1 MQLNENK
8 DFNSCKSP
16 YQLADRPF
24 GEGDIEIKGKKYLTP
39 IHELERTDDP
49 VKLYLKEMG
58 DISLLTREGELV
70 IAKRIEKSELTV
82 IKALSKTKA
91 ALDRVLYLEEK
102 SKEVPNIIDEM
113 FELYEKELS
122 EKKLELRKKKISRK
136 IQELRNLGSQLESFP
151 LRKKYSFSQ
160 RRLKVKTSQILR
172 SLNICS
178 EFWEDIITDLQM
190 KLQAVNHLEET
201 KEELTL
207 SYKKKRSQK
216 AKITLK
222 KEVNKINSL
231 LRSYR
236 REIGFD
242 PQDLR
247 KILRIISG
255 ARKDRDKSKN
265 ELVEANLRLVVSIA
279 KKYINCGLPF
289 LDLIQ
294 EGNTGL
300 MRAVDKFDYKKGYK
314 FSTYATWWIRQAITR
329 AVSDQGRTIRIP
341 VHMVETIN
349 KLRRV
354 SQALVQE
361 SGREPTYEEI
371 AKKMDL
377 SISKVR
383 KIIKISQQPLSLETP
398 IGDEEDSHLK
408 DFIEDKKILSPQDKT
423 IKNNLKKQIEEA
435 LKTLSEREARVL
447 KLRFGIGSGN
457 EQTLEEIGQQFKVT
471 RERIRQIEAKAKRKL
486 KSPSRGQKLKS
497 FTDNYS

>member
-1 MQLNENK
+1 
-8 DFNSCKSP
+8 
-16 YQLADRPF
+16 
-24 GEGDIEIKGKKYLTP
+24 
-39 IHELERTDDP
+39 

-58 DISLLTREGELV
+58 DISLLTREGELA
-70 IAKRIEKSELTV
+70 IAKQIEKREVIV
-82 IKALSKTKA
+82 IKALSKTKV
-91 ALDRVLYLEEK
+91 ALDRVLHLEEK
-102 SKEVPNIIDEM
+102 ANEEPNIIDEM
-113 FELYEKELS
+113 FELYEKDLS
-122 EKKLELRKKKISRK
+122 ERKLEASKRQIREKIE
-136 IQELRNLGSQLESFP
+136 ELRDLSLHFKGYP
-151 LRKKYSFSQ
+151 LRKKSNFLQ
-160 RRLKVKTSQILR
+160 KRLMVKASRILR
-172 SLNICS
+172 NLNIRM
-178 EFWEDIITDLQM
+178 EFWEEIIIELQNKM
-190 KLQAVNHLEET
+190 QTITRLEE
-201 KEELTL
+201 KKDELKL
-207 SYKKKRSQK
+207 SYKKSRSQNTK
-216 AKITLK
+216 DKLK
-222 KEVNKINSL
+222 KELNKINSL
-231 LRSYR
+231 LRSQR
-236 REIGFD
+236 KETGFEL
-242 PQDLR
+242 QDLR
-247 KILRIISG
+247 ETLRLIST
-255 ARKDRDKSKN
+255 ARKSRNKAKN

-361 SGREPTYEEI
+361 RGREPTYEEI

-408 DFIEDKKILSPQDKT
+408 DFIEDKKILSPQDKA
-423 IKNNLKKQIEEA
+423 IKNTLKKQIEEA

-497 FTDNYS
+497 FTNDY

>member
-1 MQLNENK
+1 MLMQITTSTNHLTK
-8 DFNSCKSP
+8 
-16 YQLADRPF
+16 Q
-24 GEGDIEIKGKKYLTP
+24 GDIEIKRKKYLTP

-58 DISLLTREGELV
+58 DISLLTREGELA
-70 IAKRIEKSELTV
+70 IAKQIEKCEVIV
-82 IKALSKTKA
+82 IKALSKTKL
-91 ALDRVLYLEEK
+91 ALDRVLCLAEKANEE
-102 SKEVPNIIDEM
+102 PNIIDEM
-113 FELYEKELS
+113 FELYEKDLS
-122 EKKLELRKKKISRK
+122 ERKLEARKKQIYEKIEELNDLSSYLEGYSLRKKFSFLQKRPMVKASLI
-136 IQELRNLGSQLESFP
+136 LRNL
-151 LRKKYSFSQ
+151 
-160 RRLKVKTSQILR
+160 
-172 SLNICS
+172 NIS
-178 EFWEDIITDLQM
+178 MEFWEEIITDLQN
-190 KLQAVNHLEET
+190 KLQTINHLEET
-201 KEELTL
+201 KDELRL
-207 SYKKKRSQK
+207 SYKKSRSQNTK
-216 AKITLK
+216 SKLK
-222 KEVNKINSL
+222 KELNKNNSL

-236 REIGFD
+236 REIGFE

-247 KILRIISG
+247 KTLRLISA
-255 ARKDRDKSKN
+255 ARKSRNKAKN

-361 SGREPTYEEI
+361 RGREPTYEEI

-497 FTDNYS
+497 FTNDY

>member
-1 MQLNENK
+1 
-8 DFNSCKSP
+8 
-16 YQLADRPF
+16 
-24 GEGDIEIKGKKYLTP
+24 
-39 IHELERTDDP
+39 

-70 IAKRIEKSELTV
+70 IAKRIEKSELRG
-82 IKALSKTKA
+82 IKALSKTKI

-102 SKEVPNIIDEM
+102 ATEEPDILDEM
-113 FELYEKELS
+113 FELYEKNLS
-122 EKKLELRKKKISRK
+122 ERKYNERKKQIHKQIEK
-136 IQELRNLGSQLESFP
+136 LRRLNLHLESLP
-151 LRKKYSFSQ
+151 LRKKFSFSQ
-160 RRLKVKTSQILR
+160 KRLMVKASQILR
-172 SLNICS
+172 NLNIGM
-178 EFWEDIITDLQM
+178 EFWESIVTDLPTNL
-190 KLQAVNHLEET
+190 KTINHLEEM
-201 KEELTL
+201 KEELRL
-207 SYKKKRSQK
+207 SYKRARSQK
-216 AKITLK
+216 AKARLK
-222 KEVNKINSL
+222 KELNKMNSL

-236 REIGFD
+236 RKIGFN
-242 PQDLR
+242 PQSLR
-247 KILRIISG
+247 KILHTVSA
-255 ARKDRDKSKN
+255 ARKSREKSKN

-349 KLRRV
+349 KLRRI

-361 SGREPTYEEI
+361 NGREPTYEEI

-497 FTDNYS
+497 FTNNY

>member
-1 MQLNENK
+1 
-8 DFNSCKSP
+8 
-16 YQLADRPF
+16 
-24 GEGDIEIKGKKYLTP
+24 
-39 IHELERTDDP
+39 
-49 VKLYLKEMG
+49 MG
-58 DISLLTREGELV
+58 DISLLTREGELA
-70 IAKRIEKSELTV
+70 IAKQIEKREVIV
-82 IKALSKTKA
+82 IKALSKTKV
-91 ALDRVLYLEEK
+91 ALDRVLHLEEK
-102 SKEVPNIIDEM
+102 ANEEPNIIDEM
-113 FELYEKELS
+113 FELYEKDLS
-122 EKKLELRKKKISRK
+122 ERKLEASKRQIREKIE
-136 IQELRNLGSQLESFP
+136 ELRDLSLHFKGYP
-151 LRKKYSFSQ
+151 LRKKSNFLQ
-160 RRLKVKTSQILR
+160 KRLMVKASRILR
-172 SLNICS
+172 NLNIRM
-178 EFWEDIITDLQM
+178 EFWEEIIIELQNKM
-190 KLQAVNHLEET
+190 QTITRLEE
-201 KEELTL
+201 KKDELKL
-207 SYKKKRSQK
+207 SYKKSRSQNTK
-216 AKITLK
+216 DKLK
-222 KEVNKINSL
+222 KELNKINSL
-231 LRSYR
+231 LRSQR
-236 REIGFD
+236 KETGFE

-247 KILRIISG
+247 ETLQLIST
-255 ARKDRDKSKN
+255 ARKSRNKAKN

-361 SGREPTYEEI
+361 RGREPTYEEI

-408 DFIEDKKILSPQDKT
+408 DFIEDKKILSPQDKA
-423 IKNNLKKQIEEA
+423 IKNTLKKQIEEA

-497 FTDNYS
+497 FTNDY

>member
-1 MQLNENK
+1 
-8 DFNSCKSP
+8 
-16 YQLADRPF
+16 LA
-24 GEGDIEIKGKKYLTP
+24 
-39 IHELERTDDP
+39 
-49 VKLYLKEMG
+49 
-58 DISLLTREGELV
+58 
-70 IAKRIEKSELTV
+70 IAKQIEKREVIV
-82 IKALSKTKA
+82 IKALSKTKV
-91 ALDRVLYLEEK
+91 ALDRVLHLEEK
-102 SKEVPNIIDEM
+102 ANEEPNIIDEM
-113 FELYEKELS
+113 FELYEKDLS
-122 EKKLELRKKKISRK
+122 ERKLEASKRQIREKIE
-136 IQELRNLGSQLESFP
+136 ELRDLSLHFKGYP
-151 LRKKYSFSQ
+151 LRKKSNFLQ
-160 RRLKVKTSQILR
+160 KRLMVKASRILR
-172 SLNICS
+172 NLNIRM
-178 EFWEDIITDLQM
+178 EFWEEIIIELQNKM
-190 KLQAVNHLEET
+190 QTITRLEE
-201 KEELTL
+201 KKDELKL
-207 SYKKKRSQK
+207 SYKKSRSQNTK
-216 AKITLK
+216 DKLK
-222 KEVNKINSL
+222 KELNKINSL
-231 LRSYR
+231 LRSQR
-236 REIGFD
+236 KETGFE

-247 KILRIISG
+247 ETLQLIST
-255 ARKDRDKSKN
+255 ARKSRNKAKN

-361 SGREPTYEEI
+361 RGREPTYEEI

-408 DFIEDKKILSPQDKT
+408 DFIEDKKILSPQDKA
-423 IKNNLKKQIEEA
+423 IKNTLKKQIEEA

-497 FTDNYS
+497 FTNDY

>member
-1 MQLNENK
+1 L
-8 DFNSCKSP
+8 
-16 YQLADRPF
+16 
-24 GEGDIEIKGKKYLTP
+24 
-39 IHELERTDDP
+39 H
-49 VKLYLKEMG
+49 
-58 DISLLTREGELV
+58 
-70 IAKRIEKSELTV
+70 
-82 IKALSKTKA
+82 
-91 ALDRVLYLEEK
+91 
-102 SKEVPNIIDEM
+102 
-113 FELYEKELS
+113 
-122 EKKLELRKKKISRK
+122 
-136 IQELRNLGSQLESFP
+136 LESLP
-151 LRKKYSFSQ
+151 LRKKFSFSQ
-160 RRLKVKTSQILR
+160 KRLMVKASQILR
-172 SLNICS
+172 NLNIGM
-178 EFWEDIITDLQM
+178 EFWESIVTDLPTNL
-190 KLQAVNHLEET
+190 KTINHLEEM
-201 KEELTL
+201 KEELRL
-207 SYKKKRSQK
+207 SYKRARSQK
-216 AKITLK
+216 AKARLK
-222 KEVNKINSL
+222 KELNKMNSL

-236 REIGFD
+236 RKIGFN
-242 PQDLR
+242 PQSLR
-247 KILRIISG
+247 KILHTVSA
-255 ARKDRDKSKN
+255 ARKSREKSKN

-349 KLRRV
+349 KLRRI

-361 SGREPTYEEI
+361 NGREPTYEEI

-497 FTDNYS
+497 FTNNY

>member
-1 MQLNENK
+1 
-8 DFNSCKSP
+8 
-16 YQLADRPF
+16 
-24 GEGDIEIKGKKYLTP
+24 
-39 IHELERTDDP
+39 
-49 VKLYLKEMG
+49 MG

-70 IAKRIEKSELTV
+70 IAKQIEKNEMKVT
-82 IKALSKTKA
+82 KALSKIKL
-91 ALDRVLYLEEK
+91 ALDRILCLEEK
-102 SKEVPNIIDEM
+102 AKEDPNIIEEM

-122 EKKLELRKKKISRK
+122 ARRLETRKKQIHQKIEELRELSSHLDNPSSR
-136 IQELRNLGSQLESFP
+136 R
-151 LRKKYSFSQ
+151 KYSFSQ
-160 RRLKVKTSQILR
+160 RRLMVNISQILR
-172 SLNICS
+172 NLNICA
-178 EFWEDIITDLQM
+178 EFWQSIIIDLQTR
-190 KLQAVNHLEET
+190 LQTINRLEEY
-201 KEELTL
+201 KDELTL
-207 SYKKKRSQK
+207 SLKKKRSQK
-216 AKITLK
+216 TKTILK
-222 KEVNKINSL
+222 KEINKINSL
-231 LRSYR
+231 LRAYR
-236 REIGFD
+236 KEIGLQ

-247 KILRIISG
+247 KTLRIISA
-255 ARKDRDKSKN
+255 ARKSRNKAKN

-371 AKKMDL
+371 AKKMDM

-497 FTDNYS
+497 FTNNY

>member
-1 MQLNENK
+1 
-8 DFNSCKSP
+8 
-16 YQLADRPF
+16 
-24 GEGDIEIKGKKYLTP
+24 
-39 IHELERTDDP
+39 
-49 VKLYLKEMG
+49 
-58 DISLLTREGELV
+58 
-70 IAKRIEKSELTV
+70 
-82 IKALSKTKA
+82 
-91 ALDRVLYLEEK
+91 
-102 SKEVPNIIDEM
+102 
-113 FELYEKELS
+113 
-122 EKKLELRKKKISRK
+122 
-136 IQELRNLGSQLESFP
+136 
-151 LRKKYSFSQ
+151 
-160 RRLKVKTSQILR
+160 
-172 SLNICS
+172 
-178 EFWEDIITDLQM
+178 
-190 KLQAVNHLEET
+190 
-201 KEELTL
+201 
-207 SYKKKRSQK
+207 
-216 AKITLK
+216 
-222 KEVNKINSL
+222 
-231 LRSYR
+231 
-236 REIGFD
+236 
-242 PQDLR
+242 
-247 KILRIISG
+247 
-255 ARKDRDKSKN
+255 
-265 ELVEANLRLVVSIA
+265 VVSIA

-361 SGREPTYEEI
+361 RGREPTYEEI

-377 SISKVR
+377 SISRVR

-408 DFIEDKKILSPQDKT
+408 DFIEDKKILSPQEKA

-497 FTDNYS
+497 FTNDY